1 MPVMDVTC
9 METVLKNPTADSKK
23 YLFLPKNQQFDALEE
38 KTFFGDIS
46 AQIMSVCDD
55 GETAKR
61 RIKAFQTAI
70 ENGDL
75 VIVKLPAPILQDTV
89 TEDTKVIQLTSGT
102 LSDEDPCF
110 NDSV

>member
-38 KTFFGDIS
+38 KSFFGDIS

-75 VIVKLPAPILQDTV
+75 VVVKLPAPLLQDTV
-89 TEDTKVIQLTSGT
+89 TDTSYILKITSGT
-102 LSDEDPCF
+102 IGKTDPCF